1 MPTLLQ
7 AEVLSCGPVLLGGG
21 PEVAV
26 VTVPLPTAL
35 AGFYIGV
42 VGAAF

>member
-1 MPTLLQ
+1 MASFST